1 MQGSLGEK
9 TGEGAFAEIHA
20 WAPGQVVKLFKAG
33 AFRRFGRH
41 EVRMTRA
48 VLAASQHR
56 YRHNRVEVVIA
67 DISNQFCG

>member
-1 MQGSLGEK
+1 MGARSGGE
-9 TGEGAFAEIHA
+9 A
-20 WAPGQVVKLFKAG
+20 VKAG